1 MVNKSNMFNYVLL
14 TLILFVLGII
24 AIDTNRMVNG
34 KSVRFSN
41 WGINYPPQAD
51 LSDLYITKAIE
62 DYLVK
67 KRDSQ
72 PKYPDTPE
80 GVKHFAVVEIYSV
93 LEKDNKYEASV
104 WVLLESNYLDNG
116 EIKNRGVSSG
126 PSKFILEKKDDHF
139 TVVEAFIPRG
149 EGPGYQEDVQKF
161 FSSEFKKDMYKIHL
175 DGTYSKLRF
184 RMNEKVNLYFHK

>member
-24 AIDTNRMVNG
+24 AIDINRMVNG

-62 DYLVK
+62 DYIVE
-67 KRDSQ
+67 KRDAQ
-72 PKYPDTPE
+72 PKYPDTPD
-80 GVKHFAVVEIYSV
+80 GLKYFAVVEIYSV

-104 WVLLESNYLDNG
+104 WVLQESNYLDNG
-116 EIKNRGVSSG
+116 ELKNHGVSSG
-126 PSKFILEKKDDHF
+126 PSKFILEKKDGHF
-139 TVVEAFIPRG
+139 IVAEAFISRG
-149 EGPGYQEDVQKF
+149 EG
-161 FSSEFKKDMYKIHL
+161 SRLCRIHRQ
-175 DGTYSKLRF
+175 DEGRRSR
-184 RMNEKVNLYFHK
+184 